1 MFDPNRIFD
10 QLTGNRGGGGLAG
23 SLDALG
29 GGSPGGGSFG
39 GGVFGGDPRAGGG
52 MGGGSMGGGL
62 GDLMRGGGSSGGG
75 LGGLLGGMLGG
86 GSSTGG
92 LGGAGGMGGLGGML
106 GAGMGGGLLGAILGG
121 RSSRSSGGGSGL
133 MRMGGAAVLT
143 ALATRA
149 FKAWQAQQAET
160 ASSRGAATPVNLP
173 APQPTQGTMAED
185 DHPFGLAVVRAM
197 IAAAKAD
204 GSIDGVERE
213 RIFAEVEKLDLDS
226 EEKGFF
232 FQTLEERTDPAAI
245 ARLAT
250 NDSQKAELY
259 LASRLVATPDTA
271 AERAWLDALAH
282 SLNMPAGL
290 RQSLDAQAQ
299 EAAAAVA
306 AATGTQA

>member
-1 MFDPNRIFD
+1 
-10 QLTGNRGGGGLAG
+10 
-23 SLDALG
+23 
-29 GGSPGGGSFG
+29 
-39 GGVFGGDPRAGGG
+39 
-52 MGGGSMGGGL
+52 
-62 GDLMRGGGSSGGG
+62 MR
-75 LGGLLGGMLGG
+75 M
-86 GSSTGG
+86 
-92 LGGAGGMGGLGGML
+92 

-121 RSSRSSGGGSGL
+121 RSRNSGGGGSGL

-143 ALATRA
+143 ALAARA
-149 FKAWQAQQAET
+149 YKAWQAQQAE
-160 ASSRGAATPVNLP
+160 AVSSGRAAPSQMP
-173 APQPTQGTMAED
+173 EPPQPTAQTVAAD

-213 RIFAEVEKLDLDS
+213 RIFAEVEKLELDH
-226 EEKGFF
+226 EEKGFV
-232 FQTLEERTDPAAI
+232 FQALEGQSDPMAI
-245 ARLAT
+245 AKLAT

-290 RQSLDAQAQ
+290 RQSLDTQAQ

-306 AATGTQA
+306 AAQGTQA